1 MTSLRTALIAA
12 ALAFSPLSVSA
23 EPAKAPDPD
32 ALLMSTLLGLDT
44 SALFPEGTFTPEAEH
59 QALKDLYARYLES
72 ARADNASDETAIL
85 RFAFMGW
92 LAETGNDPEMSRT
105 FRADWRAFV
114 EKQTGEA
121 LGAIAQAPFLV
132 PGMCRALSRSLAG
145 EADPSAAR
153 SAFYAAIEPT
163 GRELLGPLDW
173 GRCTIAFLDPGS

>member
-1 MTSLRTALIAA
+1 MTSIRTAVFAA
-12 ALAFSPLSVSA
+12 VLALSSVATSA
-23 EPAKAPDPD
+23 EPAKGPDPD

-44 SALFPEGTFTPEAEH
+44 SALFPEGTFSPEAEH
-59 QALKDLYARYLES
+59 KALNDLYAGYRDS

-92 LAETGNDPEMSRT
+92 LAEIGNDPEMSRT
-105 FRADWRAFV
+105 FQADWRAFI

-121 LGAIAQAPFLV
+121 FGAIAQAPFLIPV
-132 PGMCRALSRSLAG
+132 LCRTLSRSLSG
-145 EADPSAAR
+145 EPDPSAAR

-173 GRCTIAFLDPGS
+173 GHCTVAFLEPGP

>member
-1 MTSLRTALIAA
+1 MNSIRIAVAAILALSSVAA
-12 ALAFSPLSVSA
+12 SA

-44 SALFPEGTFTPEAEH
+44 SALFPEGTFSPEVEH
-59 QALKDLYARYLES
+59 KALNDLYAEYRDS

-92 LAETGNDPEMSRT
+92 LADIGSDPEMSRT
-105 FRADWRAFV
+105 FQTDWRAFV

-121 LGAIAQAPFLV
+121 FGAIAQAPFLIPV
-132 PGMCRALSRSLAG
+132 LCRTLSRSLAG
-145 EADPSAAR
+145 ESDPSGAR
-153 SAFYAAIEPT
+153 SAFYGAIEPT

-173 GRCTIAFLDPGS
+173 GRCTVAFLEPGL